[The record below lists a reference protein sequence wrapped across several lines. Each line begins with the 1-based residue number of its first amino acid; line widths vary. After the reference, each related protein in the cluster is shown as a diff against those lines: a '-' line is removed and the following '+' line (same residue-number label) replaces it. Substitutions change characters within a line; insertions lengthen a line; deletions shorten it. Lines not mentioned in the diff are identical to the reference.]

1 MALLPGVGDLDP
13 ECDCPDWG
21 NPCVHAGALCYQ
33 AAWLLDADPFV
44 LLLLRGRGREEIVT
58 ALTTGPG
65 RTPGPGRPTTTV
77 SPHSSNGPPDAPAPC
92 SPGRD
97 APAQAPGAGRSAP
110 TIA

>member
-65 RTPGPGRPTTTV
+65 THT
-77 SPHSSNGPPDAPAPC
+77 
-92 SPGRD
+92 
-97 APAQAPGAGRSAP
+97 GAGP
-110 TIA
+110 TDDGRLAALVERAAGRARALLAGT